1 MHVAC
6 KLHLS
11 RCSARGIF
19 LPRCKILG
27 GGCLP
32 VTCTLDSGPRVFMIQ
47 FYMPSCMPSRVCFSH
62 SIPRS
67 RHVSYWAEIP
77 TCILHQSPFFYGG
90 LFSSGTAARI
100 KIQRSVQ
107 LRSGCARKEN
117 RDSREIYIRAGAAQ
131 QLLEHRGMK
140 DSVTRSL
147 HADVYV

>member
-77 TCILHQSPFFYGG
+77 TCILHQSPFFMVAYFRVGPPRASKFKG
-90 LFSSGTAARI
+90 PCNYALAAPAKKTGTQERYTFVLALHSSCWRTEG
-100 KIQRSVQ
+100 
-107 LRSGCARKEN
+107 
-117 RDSREIYIRAGAAQ
+117 
-131 QLLEHRGMK
+131 
-140 DSVTRSL
+140 
-147 HADVYV
+147 